1 MNFPFYIARR
11 YFFARKKTSFI
22 SLISIISMLGVGV
35 GTMSLVVVLSVFN
48 GLEDFQ
54 RSLFKS
60 FDADLKISPVKG
72 KNFNCPP
79 ELLQRIS
86 KIEGV
91 KNINQVI
98 EENVLIRYR
107 DASMVVNLKGVDDNF
122 LKQDRLKKSLI
133 DGKLMLK
140 ENGISHTI
148 VGSGVALTMG
158 VDVEAFFTPMEV
170 WFPRNTNSKTL
181 NLTSED
187 AFNKMT
193 LIPSGVFAIEQQ
205 YDDSYIFAPLSFA
218 QNLFDY
224 NDERTSLEIQ
234 VVDNEQIKSIQ
245 SSVKDLLGKEFVV
258 QNQDE
263 QHASLLRAIKI
274 EKLFVFLTLTFIIG
288 IASFNIFF
296 SLSMLAIEKKED
308 VKTLFAI
315 GASRGMIQKIF
326 LFEGAIVAFSG
337 AIVGLVLGFTLC
349 WLQQTYGFVSMGIVG
364 ALIDAY
370 PVKMQF
376 WDFFFTA
383 LVVIIITMIASY
395 FPAKKAAFVGEKK

>member
-1 MNFPFYIARR
+1 
-11 YFFARKKTSFI
+11 
-22 SLISIISMLGVGV
+22 MLGVGV
-35 GTMSLVVVLSVFN
+35 GTMALVVVLSVFN

-54 RSLFKS
+54 RTLFKS
-60 FDADLKISPVKG
+60 FDADLKISPLKG
-72 KNFNCPP
+72 KHFNCPP
-79 ELLQRIS
+79 ELLQKIG
-86 KIEGV
+86 KIEGI

-133 DGKLMLK
+133 DGKLILK
-140 ENGISHTI
+140 EEGISHAI

-158 VDVEAFFTPMEV
+158 IDVDAFFTPLEV
-170 WFPRNTNSKTL
+170 WYPRNSNSKTL
-181 NLTSED
+181 NLTASD
-187 AFNKMT
+187 AFNKMS

-218 QNLFDY
+218 QNIFDFA
-224 NDERTSLEIQ
+224 DERSSLEIQ
-234 VVDNEQIKSIQ
+234 VSDNEKISVTQASIKNM
-245 SSVKDLLGKEFVV
+245 LGKEFIV

-263 QHASLLRAIKI
+263 QHANLLRAIRI
-274 EKLFVFLTLTFIIG
+274 EKLFVFLTLSFIIG

-308 VKTLFAI
+308 VKTLKAI
-315 GASRGMIQKIF
+315 GANAGMIQKIF
-326 LFEGAIVAFSG
+326 LFEGAIVAFTG
-337 AIVGLVLGFTLC
+337 AIVGLILGFGLC
-349 WLQQTYGFVSMGIVG
+349 WLQQTYGLISMGIVG

-376 WDFFFTA
+376 SDFFFTA
-383 LVVIIITMIASY
+383 LVVVIITMIASY
-395 FPAKKAAFVGEKK
+395 FPAKKASNTHI

>member
-54 RSLFKS
+54 RGLFKS
-60 FDADLKISPVKG
+60 FDADLKVSPLKG
-72 KNFNCPP
+72 KHFDCPP
-79 ELLQRIS
+79 ELLQKIS

-98 EENVLIRYR
+98 EENVLVRYR

-140 ENGISHTI
+140 ENGISHAI

-158 VDVEAFFTPMEV
+158 IDVDAFFTPLEV
-170 WFPRNTNSKTL
+170 WYPRNTNSKTL
-181 NLTSED
+181 NLTATD
-187 AFNKMT
+187 AFNKMS

-224 NDERTSLEIQ
+224 NYERTSLEIQ
-234 VVDNEQIKSIQ
+234 IADNERINTIQ
-245 SSVKDLLGKEFVV
+245 SSIKDSLGKEFVV

-315 GASRGMIQKIF
+315 GANSGMIQKIF
-326 LFEGAIVAFSG
+326 LAEGAIVAFSG
-337 AIVGLVLGFTLC
+337 AIVGLVLGFILC
-349 WLQQTYGFVSMGIVG
+349 YLQQTYGFVSMGIVG

-383 LVVIIITMIASY
+383 LVVVIITMIASY
-395 FPAKKAAFVGEKK
+395 FPAKKAALQL

>member
-1 MNFPFYIARR
+1 MNFPLYIAKR

-22 SLISIISMLGVGV
+22 SLISMISMLGVGV
-35 GTMSLVVVLSVFN
+35 GTMALVVVLSVFN

-54 RSLFKS
+54 RGLFKS
-60 FDADLKISPVKG
+60 FDADLKITPIKG
-72 KNFNCPP
+72 KHFDCPP
-79 ELLQRIS
+79 LLVQKLS
-86 KIEGV
+86 KIDGV

-98 EENVLIRYR
+98 EENVLVRYR
-107 DASMVVNLKGVDDNF
+107 DAQMVVNLKGVDDNF

-133 DGKLMLK
+133 DGKLKLK
-140 ENGISHTI
+140 ENGISHGI
-148 VGSGVALTMG
+148 VGSGVAITLG
-158 VDVEAFFTPMEV
+158 VDVDAFFTPLEL
-170 WFPRNTNSKTL
+170 WYPRNTNSKTIDF
-181 NLTSED
+181 TSSD
-187 AFNKMT
+187 AFNKMS
-193 LIPSGVFAIEQQ
+193 LIPSGVFSIEQQ
-205 YDDSYIFAPLSFA
+205 YDDNYIFAPLTFA

-234 VVDNEQIKSIQ
+234 VVNAEEISQVQKA
-245 SSVKDLLGKEFVV
+245 VKEALGGGFTV

-308 VKTLFAI
+308 VKTLYAM
-315 GASRGMIQKIF
+315 GANAGMIQKIF
-326 LFEGAIVAFSG
+326 LSEGAIVAFSG
-337 AIVGLVLGFTLC
+337 AVVGLVLGFGLC
-349 WLQQTYGFVSMGIVG
+349 WLQQTYGLVSMGIVG

-370 PVKMQF
+370 PVKIQF

-383 LVVIIITMIASY
+383 LVVVIITMIASY
-395 FPAKKAAFVGEKK
+395 FPAKKAAMGS

>member
-60 FDADLKISPVKG
+60 FDADLKISPLKG
-72 KNFNCPP
+72 KHFEAPP
-79 ELLQRIS
+79 ELLQ
-86 KIEGV
+86 KIGKIDGV

-98 EENVLIRYR
+98 EENVLVRYR

-133 DGKLMLK
+133 DGKLKLK
-140 ENGISHTI
+140 ENGISHAI
-148 VGSGVALTMG
+148 VGSGVSLTMG
-158 VDVEAFFTPMEV
+158 IDVDAFFTPLEV
-170 WFPRNTNSKTL
+170 WYPRNTNSKTL
-181 NLTSED
+181 NLTATD
-187 AFNKMT
+187 AFNKMS

-224 NDERTSLEIQ
+224 NNQRTSLEIQ
-234 VVDNEQIKSIQ
+234 IADNERINGVQASI
-245 SSVKDLLGKEFVV
+245 KDLLGKEFVV

-315 GASRGMIQKIF
+315 GANSGMIQKIF
-326 LFEGAIVAFSG
+326 LAEGAIVAFSG
-337 AIVGLVLGFTLC
+337 AIVGLILGFLLC
-349 WLQQTYGFVSMGIVG
+349 YLQQVYGLISMGIVG

-383 LVVIIITMIASY
+383 IVVVIITMTASY
-395 FPAKKAAFVGEKK
+395 FPAKKAASR

>member
-1 MNFPFYIARR
+1 
-11 YFFARKKTSFI
+11 
-22 SLISIISMLGVGV
+22 MLGVGV

-60 FDADLKISPVKG
+60 FDADLKISPLKG
-72 KNFNCPP
+72 KKFNCPP
-79 ELLQRIS
+79 ELLQ
-86 KIEGV
+86 KIGKIDGV

-98 EENVLIRYR
+98 EENVLVRYR

-122 LKQDRLKKSLI
+122 LKQERLKKSLI

-158 VDVEAFFTPMEV
+158 VDVDAFFTPLEV
-170 WFPRNTNSKTL
+170 WYPRNTNSKTL
-181 NLTSED
+181 NLTASD
-187 AFNKMT
+187 AFNKMS

-224 NDERTSLEIQ
+224 DDERTSLEIQ
-234 VVDNEQIKSIQ
+234 ITDNERINSIQ
-245 SSVKDLLGKEFVV
+245 SSVKDLLGKEFIV

-263 QHASLLRAIKI
+263 QHAGLLKAIKI

-315 GASRGMIQKIF
+315 GANSGMIQKIF
-326 LFEGAIVAFSG
+326 LAEGAIVAFSG
-337 AIVGLVLGFTLC
+337 AIVGLLLGFIVC
-349 WLQQTYGFVSMGIVG
+349 YLQQTYGLISMGIVG

-395 FPAKKAAFVGEKK
+395 FPAKKASLQ

>member
-1 MNFPFYIARR
+1 MNFPFYIAKR

-35 GTMSLVVVLSVFN
+35 GTMALVVVLSVFN

-72 KNFNCPP
+72 KRFDCPP
-79 ELLQRIS
+79 SLLQKLS

-98 EENVLIRYR
+98 EENVLVRYR
-107 DASMVVNLKGVDDNF
+107 DAQMVVNLKGVDDNF

-133 DGKLMLK
+133 DGKLKLK
-140 ENGISHTI
+140 ENGISHAI
-148 VGSGVALTMG
+148 VGSGVAITLG
-158 VDVEAFFTPMEV
+158 IDVDAFFTPLET
-170 WFPRNTNSKTL
+170 WYPRNTNSKTIDF
-181 NLTSED
+181 TASD
-187 AFNKMT
+187 AFNKMS
-193 LIPSGVFAIEQQ
+193 LIPSGVFSIEQQ
-205 YDDSYIFAPLSFA
+205 YDDNYIFVPLTFA

-234 VVDNEQIKSIQ
+234 VADSEEIGRIQ
-245 SSVKDLLGKEFVV
+245 ASVKEVLGKSFTV

-308 VKTLFAI
+308 IKTLYAI
-315 GASRGMIQKIF
+315 GANSGMIQRIF
-326 LFEGAIVAFSG
+326 LSEGAIVAFSG
-337 AIVGLVLGFTLC
+337 AIVGLVLGFLLC
-349 WLQQTYGFVSMGIVG
+349 WVQQTYGLISMGIVG

-376 WDFFFTA
+376 LDFFFTA
-383 LVVIIITMIASY
+383 LVVVIITMIASY
-395 FPAKKAAFVGEKK
+395 FPAKKATLKG